1 MLFLHSNNYQISIM
15 KKLLLSAIAITV
27 ISLSA
32 SAQDRSSF
40 RFSVG
45 AELGI
50 PTGGFS
56 SSHSFG
62 IGGTA
67 QAEISLQENLMGTA
81 TAGFLIFKGKSIPNT
96 SNANFP
102 EQTIIPI
109 RIGVK
114 YFLTTGIYG
123 AFQTGVGFLGNNAS
137 GTAFAY
143 SPQIGYEFESK
154 NNKSFDISLKYDG
167 YAKSGGSIGYFGIRL
182 AKVL

>member
-1 MLFLHSNNYQISIM
+1 M
-15 KKLLLSAIAITV
+15 KKLFFAAITVTV

-32 SAQDRSSF
+32 AAQDRSNF

-56 SSHSFG
+56 NSHSLG

-81 TAGFLIFKGKSIPNT
+81 TAGFLVFKGKSIPGL
-96 SNANFP
+96 SNANYP
-102 EQTIIPI
+102 DQAIIPV

-123 AFQTGVGFLGNNAS
+123 AFQTGVGFLNNDG

-154 NNKSFDISLKYDG
+154 NNKSFDVSLKYDG
-167 YAKSGGSIGYFGIRL
+167 YAKSGGSIGYFGIRV

>member
-1 MLFLHSNNYQISIM
+1 M
-15 KKLLLSAIAITV
+15 KKLLLFGVVVTV

-32 SAQDRSSF
+32 HAQDRSNF

-45 AELGI
+45 AELGL

-56 SSHSFG
+56 NSHSLG

-81 TAGFLIFKGKSIPNT
+81 TAGFLVFKGKSIPGL
-96 SNANFP
+96 SNANYP
-102 EQTIIPI
+102 EQAIIPV

-123 AFQTGVGFLGNNAS
+123 ALQTGVGFLNNDG

-154 NNKSFDISLKYDG
+154 NNKSFDVSIKYDG
-167 YAKSGGSIGYFGIRL
+167 YAKSGGSIGYFGIRV

>member
-1 MLFLHSNNYQISIM
+1 M
-15 KKLLLSAIAITV
+15 KKLFLAAITFTV

-32 SAQDRSSF
+32 AAQDRSNF

-56 SSHSFG
+56 NSHSLG

-81 TAGFLIFKGKSIPNT
+81 TAGFLVFKGKSIPGL
-96 SNANFP
+96 SNANYP
-102 EQTIIPI
+102 DQAIIPV

-123 AFQTGVGFLGNNAS
+123 AFQTGVGFLNNDG

-154 NNKSFDISLKYDG
+154 NSKSFDVSVKYDG
-167 YAKSGGSIGYFGIRL
+167 YAKSGGSIGYFGIRV

>member
-1 MLFLHSNNYQISIM
+1 M
-15 KKLLLSAIAITV
+15 KKLFLAAITFTV

-32 SAQDRSSF
+32 AAQDRSNF

-56 SSHSFG
+56 NSHSLG

-81 TAGFLIFKGKSIPNT
+81 TAGFLVFKGKSIPGM

-102 EQTIIPI
+102 DQAIIPV

-123 AFQTGVGFLGNNAS
+123 AFQTGVGFLNNDG

-154 NNKSFDISLKYDG
+154 NNKSFDVSLKYDG
-167 YAKSGGSIGYFGIRL
+167 YAKSGGSIGYFGIRV